1 METAMFI
8 SKIIKIPLTNEEK
21 NGIIILTDFKIQEK
35 KAMRDVWGALTDK
48 TRREIL
54 TLLKGRPHTA
64 GEICDQFELTAAT
77 VSHHLSVLKDAR
89 LVKTR
94 RRAQT
99 IIYSLNTTVLQD
111 MLVYLMGIS
120 RK

>member
-1 METAMFI
+1 M
-8 SKIIKIPLTNEEK
+8 
-21 NGIIILTDFKIQEK
+21 Q
-35 KAMRDVWGALTDK
+35 DVWGALSDK

-64 GEICDQFELTAAT
+64 GEISDQFDLTAAT
-77 VSHHLSVLKDAR
+77 VSHHLSVLKNAE
-89 LVKTR
+89 LVKTN

-99 IIYSLNTTVLQD
+99 IIYSLNEAAMRETIA
-111 MLVYLMGIS
+111 YLMNFA

>member
-1 METAMFI
+1 
-8 SKIIKIPLTNEEK
+8 
-21 NGIIILTDFKIQEK
+21 
-35 KAMRDVWGALTDK
+35 MRDAWSALTDK

-54 TLLKGRPHTA
+54 GMLKGRPHTA
-64 GEICDQFELTAAT
+64 GEISDQFDLTAAT
-77 VSHHLSVLKDAR
+77 VSHHLSVLKEAN
-89 LVKTR
+89 LVKTN

-111 MLVYLMGIS
+111 MLVYLMNIT